1 MIEIEQ
7 ADVSWLESIPKSARL
22 VLGELLEKG
31 STPDDAIAL
40 WLSGSR
46 DGRISPMG
54 GIGGSQK
61 REFTELFYRELHL
74 LICTDD
80 RKYKSVREQF
90 PKINKASLT
99 TATGVVTAAL
109 APYLGMATALIGPAV
124 VLAFIAIG
132 KVGLQAW
139 CASKKV

>member
-1 MIEIEQ
+1 VIEIEQ
-7 ADVSWLESIPKSARL
+7 ADASWLETLPNSARV
-22 VLGELLEKG
+22 VLGDLLQKG
-31 STPDDAIAL
+31 STPEDAIAL
-40 WLSGSR
+40 WIGGSR
-46 DGRISPMG
+46 DSRISPMG
-54 GIGGSQK
+54 GVGGPQK
-61 REFTELFYRELHL
+61 REFTELFYKELHL
-74 LICTDD
+74 LICTNDQ
-80 RKYKSVREQF
+80 KYKSVRDQF

-139 CASKKV
+139 CASKTG